1 MVKASYG
8 RSSSGGVS
16 SSKQATRYA
25 ANRRGTERDQGSR
38 EIYDQNGRIS
48 KEQAYANIER
58 ADQGGD
64 RYHYRLTLS
73 HARSGEGVDHH
84 ATTRDVMRG
93 LEERHAAQGGQI
105 TWHAVNHTDH
115 SNHEHTHVI
124 AVTERRIN
132 TTDLSEMRREL
143 DRSYERHTHREIEHD
158 REEVSGEARRE
169 NPQQA
174 VSQSQGQSQGR
185 TRQERVADDPNS
197 RDAQAVEG
205 NQKARSKWWGMDWE
219 YSREQI
225 RDERYLADGPSMM
238 TSDLQSRQYDQYKH
252 VEDMLPANQQ
262 EELHM
267 REMEWRREQQ
277 AAGRE
282 VVLNEAYWK
291 EQDAVL
297 QDMQRCQHMPTSD
310 QRLYMDNQADER
322 WRDRQVHERGLRGDE
337 LGKAYRE
344 RYDTR
349 KAERDALVTPQRQ
362 LRWGESRRQ
371 QNAEQAQRQ
380 ERQSQAW
387 SERPRRQRQ
396 QPERQQHRDRGGPE
410 R

>member
-1 MVKASYG
+1 MVKASYS

-25 ANRRGTERDQGSR
+25 ANRKGTERDQGSR
-38 EIYDQNGRIS
+38 EIYDQNGLIS

-73 HARSGEGVDHH
+73 HVHTGEGVDHH

-93 LEERHAAQGGQI
+93 LEERHANQGSHI

-115 SNHEHTHVI
+115 SKHEHTHVI

-132 TTDLSEMRREL
+132 ATDLSEMRREL

-158 REEVSGEARRE
+158 RGGVSREAYRE
-169 NPQQA
+169 NSQQA
-174 VSQSQGQSQGR
+174 TSQNRSQSQNG
-185 TRQERVADDPNS
+185 QERITDDSGNQ
-197 RDAQAVEG
+197 RAQATEESH
-205 NQKARSKWWGMDWE
+205 KRTSKWWGMDWE

-238 TSDLQSRQYDQYKH
+238 TSDLQSRQYLQYKH
-252 VEDMLPANQQ
+252 VEAMLPANQQ

-282 VVLNEAYWK
+282 ATLDQAYWK

-297 QDMQRCQHMPTSD
+297 QDMQRCQHMPASD

-322 WRDRQVHERGLRGDE
+322 WRDRQVNERGLRGDE
-337 LGKAYRE
+337 LGQAYRE

-349 KAERDALVTPQRQ
+349 KAEREALATPQRQ

-371 QNAEQAQRQ
+371 QNTEQAQRQ